1 MYPSPIRL
9 AAVAA
14 GFLLTLANARA
25 ESITLV
31 MEDAGT
37 RTTYSPYGGAPTS
50 VGVGPFQWSQ
60 PLPLNANY
68 PSAVTTY
75 CIDLDQFFYPGTA
88 HQFTVQSNLAL
99 APTIGSADRAAP
111 ITELF
116 DRYYQ
121 SSLTTTA
128 DATAF
133 QLALWELVYD
143 GDERS
148 LGAGRIQSD
157 NAQAQAMLN
166 SLGTPY
172 SNHDLAGHQLT
183 AFVSDVHQDQI
194 GVTPAAVPAPPAVLL
209 AGFGL
214 LVLVGRARLNRTGN

>member
-1 MYPSPIRL
+1 MYPSPIRF

-14 GFLLTLANARA
+14 GFLLTLPTVRA
-25 ESITLV
+25 ETVTLV

-37 RTTYSPYGGAPTS
+37 RATYSPYGGAPVS

-60 PLPLNANY
+60 PLPVNANY
-68 PSAVTTY
+68 PSAITTY
-75 CIDLDQFFYPGTA
+75 CIDLDQYFYPGTA

-99 APTIGSADRAAP
+99 APTIGSADQAAP

-121 SSLTTTA
+121 SSLTST
-128 DATAF
+128 DNATAF
-133 QLALWELVYD
+133 QFALWELVYD
-143 GDERS
+143 GADERS
-148 LGAGRIQSD
+148 LGAGRIQAN

-172 SNHDLAGHQLT
+172 SNHDLAGNRLT

-194 GVTPAAVPAPPAVLL
+194 GVTPVPVPPAILL

-214 LVLVGRARLNRTGN
+214 LALAGRCRPNRTSN